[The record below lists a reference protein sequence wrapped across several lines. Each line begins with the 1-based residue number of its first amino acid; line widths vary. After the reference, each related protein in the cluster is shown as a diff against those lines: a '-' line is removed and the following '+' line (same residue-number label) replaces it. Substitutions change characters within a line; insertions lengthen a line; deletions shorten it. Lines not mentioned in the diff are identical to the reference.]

1 MEKSIPDVHQR
12 IDVVIVIID
21 IICVIVV
28 FILTRVISRVA
39 LSWSCGGLRGLTH
52 HIQTTQQYLEKDI
65 YSSSQFKGRC
75 FPFRRRT
82 KRLMAMPTA

>member
-52 HIQTTQQYLEKDI
+52 HIQTTQQYSEKGQI
-65 YSSSQFKGRC
+65 PVVSLRAAVFHFVAARS
-75 FPFRRRT
+75 
-82 KRLMAMPTA
+82 A